1 MCRFSETSCLH
12 IAQRSF
18 LFSEMTVYCRPVF
31 FKHDPWKKSERNKIS
46 CKRIFITSLQRFS
59 FAEFTT
65 FKNGVCSVAH
75 ILLYIRRKDK
85 ANETTPKQLRK
96 NTVQIEHGLSSK
108 MEIILF
114 LWAFERSKE
123 TNFSGKYLNFLFC
136 KIIEFSFQKQRFESI
151 FSEETIFSDETFFLQ
166 KKWFV

>member
-1 MCRFSETSCLH
+1 MEISE
-12 IAQRSF
+12 
-18 LFSEMTVYCRPVF
+18 
-31 FKHDPWKKSERNKIS
+31 WNKIS
-46 CKRIFITSLQRFS
+46 CKRIFITSLLRFS

-65 FKNGVCSVAH
+65 FKNRVCNVAPT
-75 ILLYIRRKDK
+75 LLYIRKKYK

-123 TNFSGKYLNFLFC
+123 TIFSGKYLNFVFC
-136 KIIEFSFQKQRFESI
+136 KIIAFSFQKQRFESI
-151 FSEETIFSDETFFLQ
+151 FTEEMFLFSEEPFFLYRTNDLF
-166 KKWFV
+166 KEADFFEEKSIFLEESFLSAKRFWTV